1 MRSAVDKP
9 LLPLEPAPMGDG
21 SRRSGALAARGLTG
35 LRESGILLPFIA
47 LFIVLSVASSHFFT
61 GTNLLNVGDQ
71 QASTLIAAAG
81 ETLVLVTGGLDLSIG
96 AIYVLAGVTAAHF
109 ALVTNPAFAILLA
122 LLVGL
127 AIGVTNGVVV
137 AVLRVN
143 SLIATLAASYVVIGI
158 AGLATG
164 GNIIDDF
171 SRPSFGDFSRTLFIG
186 VHTSTWVTI
195 FVLVLLGVMLHR
207 TTTGRYMYAAG
218 GNPEAAQLAG
228 VRVRQVQIFAF
239 ACSGVAAALG
249 GVIDTSRVLS
259 SPSVSNEGFGLAFAV
274 LAGVVVGGT
283 SILGGRG
290 AMWRSV
296 VGILFIALIGNG
308 FNLLG
313 ANPLYETIVLGVL
326 LVAAVA
332 FDAWTRLRQ
341 G

>member
-1 MRSAVDKP
+1 MKSAVEEP
-9 LLPLEPAPMGDG
+9 LLPLKPPTPIGGG
-21 SRRSGALAARGLTG
+21 SSASGGPGLRGLAD
-35 LRESGILLPFIA
+35 LRQSGILIPFIA
-47 LFIVLSVASSHFFT
+47 LFVVLSVTSSHFFT
-61 GTNLLNVGDQ
+61 GTNLLNVLDQ
-71 QASTLIAAAG
+71 QASTLIPAAA
-81 ETLVLVTGGLDLSIG
+81 ETLVLVAGGLDLSIG
-96 AIYVLAGVTAAHF
+96 AVYALAGVTAAHF
-109 ALVTNPAFAILLA
+109 ALVTSPALAIVLA

-127 AIGVTNGVVV
+127 LVGLVNGIVT
-137 AVLRVN
+137 AVFRVN
-143 SLIATLAASYVVIGI
+143 SLIATLAVSYVVTGI
-158 AGLATG
+158 AGMATG

-171 SRPSFGDFSRTLFIG
+171 THPAFADFSRTLFLG

-195 FVLVLLGVMLHR
+195 FVVVLLGFLLHR

-228 VRVRQVQIFAF
+228 VRVRQAQIFAF

-249 GVIDTSRVLS
+249 GVIDASRVLS
-259 SPSVSNEGFGLAFAV
+259 AQSNAGTALAFTV

-296 VGILFIALIGNG
+296 IGVLFIALVGNG

-326 LVAAVA
+326 LVGAVA

-341 G
+341 S

>member
-1 MRSAVDKP
+1 VKSAVEEP
-9 LLPLEPAPMGDG
+9 LLQLEPPAPAGGVPGGPDG
-21 SRRSGALAARGLTG
+21 FG
-35 LRESGILLPFIA
+35 LRRLADLRQSGILVPFVA
-47 LFIVLSVASSHFFT
+47 LFVVLSVTSSHFFT
-61 GTNLLNVGDQ
+61 GTNLLNVVDQ
-71 QASTLIAAAG
+71 QASTLIPAAA
-81 ETLVLVTGGLDLSIG
+81 ETLVLVAGGLDLSIG
-96 AIYVLAGVTAAHF
+96 AVYALAGVTAAHF
-109 ALVTNPAFAILLA
+109 ALVTNPALAIVLA

-127 AIGVTNGVVV
+127 LVGLVNGVVT
-137 AVLRVN
+137 AVFRVN
-143 SLIATLAASYVVIGI
+143 SLIATLAVSYVVTGI
-158 AGLATG
+158 AGMATG

-171 SRPSFGDFSRTLFIG
+171 THPGFADFSRTLFLG

-195 FVLVLLGVMLHR
+195 VVVVFLGFLLHR

-228 VRVRQVQIFAF
+228 VRVRRTQIFAF

-249 GVIDTSRVLS
+249 GVIDASRVLS
-259 SPSVSNEGFGLAFAV
+259 AQSNAGTALAFTV

-296 VGILFIALIGNG
+296 VGVLFIALVGNG

-326 LVAAVA
+326 LVGAVA

-341 G
+341 S